1 MGRKSYPALSLV
13 LLLWLGG
20 CKKDKP
26 AAIDDH
32 LPGATGNIYIVCE
45 GNFGNGDASLYAFK
59 PLTDSVYG
67 DLYKAANTRP
77 LGDVFSFVEIAIY
90 TVCQRFESIQ
100 RCIA

>member
-1 MGRKSYPALSLV
+1 MGRKSYQALIVV
-13 LLLWLGG
+13 LLLWLAA

-26 AAIDDH
+26 AAADNH

-67 DLYKAANTRP
+67 DLYKAANNQP
-77 LGDVFSFVEIAIY
+77 LGDVFQSMQHIGDKLFLCVNNSDKVI
-90 TVCQRFESIQ
+90 
-100 RCIA
+100 